1 MTVSALLGLVIWLL
15 VVGLILW
22 IVTLVIDRVPM
33 DATFKQVAKAIVLVI
48 GLIIL
53 LLQVIPLVSS
63 LG

>member
-33 DATFKQVAKAIVLVI
+33 DATFKQVAKAIVVVI

>member
-1 MTVSALLGLVIWLL
+1 MTVSALLTLVIWLL

-33 DATFKQVAKAIVLVI
+33 DATYKQVAKAIILVV

-53 LLQVIPLVSS
+53 LLQVIPMLSA